1 MTLALGSRGMTAYL
15 WKSGSGYT
23 GMDALPELRETW
35 ATMEKALRRHRD
47 RLFPLLA
54 ADR

>member
-15 WKSGSGYT
+15 WKSRSGYI
-23 GMDALPELRETW
+23 GMDALPVMRDAWTAIERPLR
-35 ATMEKALRRHRD
+35 KHRD